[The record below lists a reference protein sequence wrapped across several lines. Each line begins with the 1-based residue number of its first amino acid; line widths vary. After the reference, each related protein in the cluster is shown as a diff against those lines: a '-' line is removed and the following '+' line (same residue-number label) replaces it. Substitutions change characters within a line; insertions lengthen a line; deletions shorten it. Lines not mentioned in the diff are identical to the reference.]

1 MTTRDFPALGFNPA
15 PGELGSIDSLTGKLD
30 TAKRSLDSAHA
41 VLSRIGK
48 GGGDWEGDAAKAF
61 AEKVGDLPKYV
72 SDSRDAMRDA
82 VTQLRSW
89 HTALSSYQTKGRQ
102 YESEAAAAKQT
113 VATRKTES
121 EHAVKA
127 YNEAAAN
134 PDLRLAGAYY
144 TDQAALDSAQKRI
157 DAASDR
163 LDKAD
168 TALDSARSRL
178 DSATHELEA
187 IVKKAEELLGNHQDE
202 ARGVADR
209 IRRATENAPDP
220 GFWESLG
227 DFFTRMGHSIQ
238 EWCTKHADL
247 LKEIGDWLSIASS
260 ILGVASLLTLWCPP
274 LSGALALASAGASL
288 GALATHGAAKLGGA
302 DVGVMDLVGDGIGVI
317 PFGKFGTVAAKGAK
331 VSMKVAQIEGRTINS
346 IDKVKKIEALR
357 DAGFTGRAL
366 TGRSVF
372 GRGPEYVHGSE
383 VFTTT
388 GFGNRMK
395 LAWTSHVQDVAG
407 ASLKEAGLSKGLTKV
422 LDSGLTPEAVK
433 TSLRGAMR
441 ADGSIDPLSW
451 WSKGPQLAQQVP
463 GVAIDAHSQLTDP
476 STPAAGRL

>member
-1 MTTRDFPALGFNPA
+1 MTTQHFPALGFNPA
-15 PGELGSIDSLTGKLD
+15 PGDLGSVDAVTGKLD
-30 TAKRSLDSAHA
+30 SAKRSLDSAHA
-41 VLSRIGK
+41 VLSRLGK
-48 GGGDWEGDAAKAF
+48 GGGEWEGDAAKAF
-61 AEKVGDLPKYV
+61 AGKVGDLPKYV
-72 SDSRDAMRDA
+72 NDSRDAMRDA

-89 HTALSSYQTKGRQ
+89 HTALSSYQAKGRQ
-102 YESEAAAAKQT
+102 YESEAAGAKRT
-113 VATRKTES
+113 VTTRETEK

-163 LDKAD
+163 LEKAD

-178 DSATHELEA
+178 DSATQELEA

-202 ARGVADR
+202 ARNIADR

-220 GFWESLG
+220 GFWEGLG

-274 LSGALALASAGASL
+274 LAGALALASAGLSL

-302 DVGVMDLVGDGIGVI
+302 NVGVMDLVGDGIGVI
-317 PFGKFGTVAAKGAK
+317 PFGKFGSVAMKGAK
-331 VSMKVAQIEGRTINS
+331 VPMKLVQVEGRTVAS
-346 IDKVKKIEALR
+346 IDKVNKIRALR
-357 DAGFTGRAL
+357 DAGFRGEAL
-366 TGRSVF
+366 EGRSLF
-372 GRGPEYVHGSE
+372 GRGAEYVGGSKI
-383 VFTTT
+383 FQTT
-388 GFGNRMK
+388 GFGNRVK
-395 LAWTSHVQDVAG
+395 LAWNSHVQDVAG
-407 ASLKEAGLSKGLTKV
+407 AGIKEAGISKGLNKV

-433 TSLRGAMR
+433 TSLRGALR

-451 WSKGPQLAQQVP
+451 WSKGPQVVQQLP
-463 GVAIDAHSQLTDP
+463 GLAIDTHTQLTDP
-476 STPAAGRL
+476 NTPAAGRL

>member
-1 MTTRDFPALGFNPA
+1 MTQQDFPALGFNPA
-15 PGELGSIDSLTGKLD
+15 PGDLGSVDALNSKLD
-30 TAKRSLDSAHA
+30 AAKRSLDSAHS

-48 GGGDWEGDAAKAF
+48 GGSDWEGDAAKAF
-61 AEKVGDLPKYV
+61 SDKVGDLPKYV

-89 HTALSSYQTKGRQ
+89 HTALSSYQTKGKQ
-102 YESEAAAAKQT
+102 YEAEAAAAKQT
-113 VATRKTES
+113 VATRKTEN
-121 EHAVKA
+121 ERAVGA

-134 PDLRLAGAYY
+134 PDLRLAGTYY
-144 TDQAALDSAQKRI
+144 SDQASLDAAQKKI

-163 LDKAD
+163 LNKAD

-178 DSATHELEA
+178 DSATGELEA
-187 IVKKAEELLGNHQDE
+187 IVKKAEGLLDNHQDE
-202 ARGVADR
+202 ARNIAER

-227 DFFTRMGHSIQ
+227 DFFTSMGHSIQ

-247 LKEIGDWLSIASS
+247 LKQIGDWLSIASS

-302 DVGVMDLVGDGIGVI
+302 NVSVMDLVGDGIGVV
-317 PFGKFGTVAAKGAK
+317 PFGKFGSVAMKGAK
-331 VSMKVAQIEGRTINS
+331 VPMKLAQVEGRTVAS
-346 IDKVKKIEALR
+346 IDKVSKIRALR

-366 TGRSVF
+366 EGKSLL
-372 GRGPEYVHGSE
+372 GMGKEYVGGSK

-395 LAWTSHVQDVAG
+395 LAWNSHVQDVAG
-407 ASLKEAGLSKGLTKV
+407 ASIKEAGISKGLNKV
-422 LDSGLTPEAVK
+422 LESGLTPEGIK
-433 TSLRGAMR
+433 SSLRGALR

-451 WSKGPQLAQQVP
+451 WSKGPQVAQQVP
-463 GVAIDAHSQLTDP
+463 GIAIGAHNQLTDP
-476 STPAAGRL
+476 GTPAAGRL

>member
-15 PGELGSIDSLTGKLD
+15 PGDLGSVDSLTGKLD
-30 TAKRSLDSAHA
+30 TAKRSLESAHA

-48 GGGDWEGDAAKAF
+48 SGGEWQGDAANAF
-61 AEKVGDLPKYV
+61 AENVGDLPKYV

-89 HTALSSYQTKGRQ
+89 HTALSSYQSKGRQ

-113 VATRKTES
+113 VSTRKTEN
-121 EHAVKA
+121 EQAERA

-134 PDLRLAGAYY
+134 PDLRLAGTFY
-144 TDQAALDSAQKRI
+144 TDQAALDAAQKRM

-163 LDKAD
+163 LDRAD
-168 TALDSARSRL
+168 RALDTARSRL
-178 DSATHELEA
+178 DSATEELEG
-187 IVKKAEELLGNHQDE
+187 IVKKAEELLGHHQDE
-202 ARGVADR
+202 ARSIADR

-220 GFWESLG
+220 GFWEGLG

-238 EWCTKHADL
+238 EWCAKHADL

-260 ILGVASLLTLWCPP
+260 ILGVASLLTMWCPP

-317 PFGKFGTVAAKGAK
+317 PFGKFGSVAMKGAK
-331 VSMKVAQIEGRTINS
+331 VPMKLVQVEGRTVAS
-346 IDKVKKIEALR
+346 IDKVNKIRALR

-366 TGRSVF
+366 EGKSLF
-372 GRGPEYVHGSE
+372 GMGKEYVGGSK
-383 VFTTT
+383 VFTAT
-388 GFGNRMK
+388 GVGNRMK
-395 LAWTSHVQDVAG
+395 LAWNSHVQDVVG
-407 ASLKEAGLSKGLTKV
+407 ASIKEAGISKGLTKV
-422 LDSGLTPEAVK
+422 LDSGLTPDAIK

-451 WSKGPQLAQQVP
+451 WSKGPQVAQQLP
-463 GVAIDAHSQLTDP
+463 GIAIDTHTQITDTG
-476 STPAAGRL
+476 TPAAGRL